1 VASPEIISLLC
12 AGTVK
17 YHAALGGHGA
27 PLLTRGEI
35 AGLLAGLPPEAM
47 DLALAKYAGDLA
59 AERLLVAKV
68 RAWAAGLAVAEEWEI
83 ERGRPTLCNM
93 SALAVFEVV
102 RPNRCGT
109 CHGTGYK
116 GARLCPSCDGAGVR
130 QLAGVTIAQACGL
143 SQPDYSRKWQS
154 RYGQVLQHVQGL
166 DSRVNGV
173 LHRNLNF
180 D

>member
-1 VASPEIISLLC
+1 MATPEIISLLC

-17 YHAALGGHGA
+17 YHAASGGHGA

-35 AGLLAGLPPEAM
+35 AGLLAGLPAEAM

-59 AERLLVAKV
+59 AERLLVARV

-83 ERGRPTLCNM
+83 VRGRPTLCNM

-130 QLAGVTIAQACGL
+130 QLAGTVVAKACGVT
-143 SQPDYSRKWQS
+143 QQDFSRHWRM
-154 RYGQVLQHVQGL
+154 RYEVIYRHVCGL
-166 DSRVNGV
+166 DGKVNGALQRV
-173 LHRNLNF
+173 ETF
-180 D
+180 S